1 MTYFRRNCRDGKPGC
16 WGVIRLSGRGGKVE
30 SEIHACTGSTVA
42 ADNDAILCIG
52 YSAHIRGRILR
63 VDLSLSSLL
72 GMHVR
77 RLAIMRARESVRE
90 RADGRSSHGLG
101 YNTMYAYTSGIR
113 EGTLRHTYV
122 RPDIDRQLATVTVYN
137 SVRLVAPVS
146 CRNTLLRAS
155 PPRCSREPENTR
167 RRLESCR
174 MLTRFNG
181 PFLR

>member
-1 MTYFRRNCRDGKPGC
+1 M
-16 WGVIRLSGRGGKVE
+16 
-30 SEIHACTGSTVA
+30 A

-77 RLAIMRARESVRE
+77 RLAIMRARESRSERELTDGPGHSDSAGTIQCVQAYTNGVYAIRE
-90 RADGRSSHGLG
+90 R
-101 YNTMYAYTSGIR
+101 
-113 EGTLRHTYV
+113 TLRHTYV

-146 CRNTLLRAS
+146 CRNTLLRA
-155 PPRCSREPENTR
+155 RESAAPLFAVLELRNA
-167 RRLESCR
+167 RRLESR
-174 MLTRFNG
+174 RHA
-181 PFLR
+181 RARA